1 VKGVGYFCKKC
12 YKKINPQPVVEEEED
27 EKEEGGG
34 GGWETQEARR
44 KRRNADFQKSFTE
57 FQEKHFQLQLGDD
70 EDWDTIFQDL
80 EKMVK
85 QKTNPNN
92 KRGLKRMGE
101 THKTKPRKAGK
112 VAVED
117 CYVMSARDE
126 TLLDAR
132 GFYLH
137 EKTNIYQRDSW
148 GIDPKTRERGSKPSI
163 KRECYNTLSDAFK
176 RMDEIKKMWEAGE
189 LNKKHYGNPD
199 DWSIHYGRKRGG
211 RFELRKTCEC
221 KNSPPSKMNLMTR
234 VFLPIGR
241 TPEMKEDSWKKDNTQ
256 KKSAEVVVE
265 SEEEEDEPTLPGG
278 KKREEARRRRRRE
291 EAEEEEEESDGIAVE
306 EWEYKGKT
314 YLVDDDEVVY
324 NMKTSKKIG
333 KREYNRLI
341 FDKN

>member
-1 VKGVGYFCKKC
+1 VEEEEEE
-12 YKKINPQPVVEEEED
+12 VVEEEEEEED

-324 NMKTSKKIG
+324 NMKNSKKIG

>member
-1 VKGVGYFCKKC
+1 M
-12 YKKINPQPVVEEEED
+12 EEEE
-27 EKEEGGG
+27 EEEEEESESESEDDAPLAPAPEPAKSGGITSEG
-34 GGWETQEARR
+34 RIAGEGWETQEARR
-44 KRRNADFQKSFTE
+44 ERRNADFEKSFTE
-57 FQEKHFQLQLGDD
+57 FLEKHHLTHDGDGM
-70 EDWDTIFQDL
+70 EMDTIFQDI

-126 TLLDAR
+126 TLLEAR
-132 GFYLH
+132 RFYLH
-137 EKTNIYQRDSW
+137 ETTNIYQRDSW
-148 GIDPKTRERGSKPSI
+148 GIDPKTRERGAKPSI
-163 KRECYNTLSDAFK
+163 KRECYNTLTDAFK
-176 RMDEIKKMWEAGE
+176 RMDEIKKMWDAGK

-199 DWSIHYGRKRGG
+199 DWSVHYGRKRGG

-256 KKSAEVVVE
+256 KKSDEVVVE
-265 SEEEEDEPTLPGG
+265 SEEEEDEPTLPTTAEVMASGA
-278 KKREEARRRRRRE
+278 KKKLPT
-291 EAEEEEEESDGIAVE
+291 EEELRWID
-306 EWEYKGKT
+306 
-314 YLVDDDEVVY
+314 
-324 NMKTSKKIG
+324 
-333 KREYNRLI
+333 
-341 FDKN
+341 

>member
-1 VKGVGYFCKKC
+1 MSLTIKFTCDKHPEACGEEFKKTKKTVNVKGVGFFCKKC
-12 YKKINPQPVVEEEED
+12 YKKINPQPVVESESESESEEEEEE
-27 EKEEGGG
+27 EKEKG

-44 KRRNADFQKSFTE
+44 KRRNADFEKSFTE
-57 FQEKHFQLQLGDD
+57 FLEKHHLTHDGDGM
-70 EDWDTIFQDL
+70 EMDTIFQDL

-126 TLLDAR
+126 TLLEAR

-148 GIDPKTRERGSKPSI
+148 GIDPKTRERGAKPSI
-163 KRECYNTLSDAFK
+163 KRECYNTLTDAFK
-176 RMDEIKKMWEAGE
+176 RMDEIKKMWDAGE

-199 DWSIHYGRKRGG
+199 DWSVHYGRKRGG

-265 SEEEEDEPTLPGG
+265 SEEEEEMTLPTTAEVMASGA
-278 KKREEARRRRRRE
+278 KKKLPT
-291 EAEEEEEESDGIAVE
+291 EEELRWID
-306 EWEYKGKT
+306 
-314 YLVDDDEVVY
+314 
-324 NMKTSKKIG
+324 
-333 KREYNRLI
+333 
-341 FDKN
+341 